1 MINFFLHG
9 FYRVVPEGIVRTNG
23 MGSASAAVAAT
34 AIHTPAQGDAD
45 LQQYD
50 DAIPRFVR

>member
-1 MINFFLHG
+1 MTAIERLLTG
-9 FYRVVPEGIVRTNG
+9 GYGRTSG

-34 AIHTPAQGDAD
+34 AIHFPAQGEAD